1 MDTKERLSEKQHVC
15 NGQAGTMVQER
26 LTEIEHGAWVRPGR
40 RVMVIRLYKV
50 CMGEKYSKRTR
61 YICLVKGDWE
71 GGN

>member
-1 MDTKERLSEKQHVC
+1 MYVMD
-15 NGQAGTMVQER
+15 GQAVTMVQER
-26 LTEIEHGAWVRPGR
+26 LTEIEHGAGVRPGE
-40 RVMVIRLYKV
+40 RVMVIRLHKV